1 MTIKDLKLGIKKLEE
16 LLSVQL
22 KIKEMKHKKDI
33 KSIEV
38 VKNTKNYSTNFSV
51 ILEDEDLEK
60 SIRALVLDKL
70 ERTETRLIKEI
81 DAI

>member
-38 VKNTKNYSTNFSV
+38 VKDTKKLQHKLQRDFRGR
-51 ILEDEDLEK
+51 
-60 SIRALVLDKL
+60 RA
-70 ERTETRLIKEI
+70 
-81 DAI
+81 